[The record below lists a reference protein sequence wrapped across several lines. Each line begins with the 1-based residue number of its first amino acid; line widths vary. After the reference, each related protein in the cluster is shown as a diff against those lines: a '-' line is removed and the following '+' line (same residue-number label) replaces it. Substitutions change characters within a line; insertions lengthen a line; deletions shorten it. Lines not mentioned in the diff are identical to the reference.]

1 MHFPQKPFWL
11 WNKVVLP
18 KIFAQLTYLE
28 LQLPESVTWCAS
40 SEALLIET
48 ASKWNVNDW
57 MNSLFYWTLFRSQ
70 NRDYLRTRTWN
81 VEGKR
86 DIFQLYFS
94 EEVGIGSPQVTNL
107 SRRKI
112 DWFFVTSSCVYNA
125 PNQASL
131 KVVNFLRGK
140 LHFGEKKAWFLAD
153 ALVFCL
159 QLNESVLCTALS
171 KAIYRGEIAFRREQ
185 SESCSGFHATSW
197 IDVVELPLC
206 FNLLIQNI

>member
-1 MHFPQKPFWL
+1 MHFPQKPVWL

-125 PNQASL
+125 PNRASL

-140 LHFGEKKAWFLAD
+140 VHFGEKKG
-153 ALVFCL
+153 LVFGWCACFL
-159 QLNESVLCTALS
+159 PSVKWKRIMYSLIKGYISRWDSFPQGTV
-171 KAIYRGEIAFRREQ
+171 G
-185 SESCSGFHATSW
+185 CSGFHATSW